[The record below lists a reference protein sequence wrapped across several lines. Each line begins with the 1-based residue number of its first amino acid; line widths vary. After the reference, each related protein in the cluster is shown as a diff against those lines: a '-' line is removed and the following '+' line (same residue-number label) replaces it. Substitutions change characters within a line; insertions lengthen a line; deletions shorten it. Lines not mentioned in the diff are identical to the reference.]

1 MNFLSGVLRPILD
14 AIYHVVPNY
23 GWAVILFTVAV
34 RMLLLPLDIKSKRS
48 MKRMSDVQ
56 PRINA
61 LNQKYANDK
70 ETLNRKMMEL
80 YRKEKIKPM
89 AGCWPMIIQMF
100 FLFGMFSAMREAA
113 NEQTVRMLLQ
123 LKDAAEYA
131 LANNLQNLAPEML
144 PELQSWF
151 WIKNVFQPDSFMS
164 TIMPAFNDKLMGIQA
179 VGGSEMLTQAN
190 LEAVRAFLSNE
201 DLYAFVAQH
210 YGTNQTITYPISVLI
225 TTINITLPSNWH
237 AFANYTNGFFI
248 LPLLAAGSQLLST
261 KLMPAAAPAAAPTD
275 GSAPNPNAGMG
286 KMMTYFFPI
295 FSLWICATSNAV
307 FALYWVAANVI
318 QIIQTLVINKWMD
331 AADAKKKGLE
341 SKEAN

>member
-48 MKRMSDVQ
+48 MKRMNDVQ
-56 PRINA
+56 PQINA
-61 LNQKYANDK
+61 LNRKYAKDK
-70 ETLNRKMMEL
+70 ETLNKKMMEL

-100 FLFGMFSAMREAA
+100 FLFGMFGAMREAA
-113 NEQTVRMLLQ
+113 NEQTVHMLLQ
-123 LKDAAEYA
+123 LKEAAEHA
-131 LANNLQNLAPEML
+131 LSSNLSSLDPNML

-164 TIMPAFNDKLMGIQA
+164 TIMPAFNDQLMSIQA
-179 VGGSEMLTQAN
+179 VGGNQMLTQEN
-190 LEAVRAFLSNE
+190 LDAVRAFLSNE
-201 DLYAFVAQH
+201 KLYAFVAQH
-210 YGTNQTITYPISVLI
+210 YGTNQTITYPISILI
-225 TTINITLPSNWH
+225 TTLNITLPNSWN
-237 AFANYTNGFFI
+237 AFVNYTNGFFI
-248 LPLLAAGSQLLST
+248 LPILAAGSQLLST
-261 KLMPAAAPAAAPTD
+261 KLMPATTPATQSTD
-275 GSAPNPNAGMG
+275 GSTPNPNASMG

-331 AADAKKKGLE
+331 VADAKKKELV